1 MSLIYRTTDVFQ
13 FEQVKLLLDAEEIT
27 FQTKNTVASMYNN
40 FGSYE
45 IYVSSQHELF
55 AKEIIENAFK

>member
-45 IYVSSQHELF
+45 IYVSSQDEQF
-55 AKEIIENAFK
+55 AKEIIKNAFK